1 MTSTK
6 CSFCVNDS
14 KVSADLFGDL
24 KYRNILNLPNLKK
37 KKSQPFPTIKMQ
49 KNNIVEIKVLSGDAA
64 IYRSKAGRVFAM
76 VQRRADRASV
86 PQQIA
91 RASEQ

>member
-1 MTSTK
+1 
-6 CSFCVNDS
+6 
-14 KVSADLFGDL
+14 
-24 KYRNILNLPNLKK
+24 
-37 KKSQPFPTIKMQ
+37 MQ

-64 IYRSKAGRVFAM
+64 IERSKAGRVFAV

-91 RASEQ
+91 TGSEVVSHSDRPKGVAYRRSR